1 MKNACERE
9 TGSFSSSP
17 EPGKLTPNLGALG
30 DGSVTLQQFFLYAAV
45 GGGALFLVQLVLSM
59 MGMGDADVD
68 ADLLSDGSNSSADT
82 AFKMLSLQ
90 GLTSFFGMFGLVG
103 LALQLESKASPTLSV
118 LGALLGGSL
127 STWVIARI
135 FRVAHTMQS
144 SGTLD
149 LNKAVGSR
157 GIVNLRIAPGK
168 PGKVTINLSGRLL
181 ELEAVSDSDSFET
194 GAEVS
199 VERLLADGSIKVT
212 KL

>member
-1 MKNACERE
+1 M
-9 TGSFSSSP
+9 
-17 EPGKLTPNLGALG
+17 
-30 DGSVTLQQFFLYAAV
+30 TLQQFFLYAAV